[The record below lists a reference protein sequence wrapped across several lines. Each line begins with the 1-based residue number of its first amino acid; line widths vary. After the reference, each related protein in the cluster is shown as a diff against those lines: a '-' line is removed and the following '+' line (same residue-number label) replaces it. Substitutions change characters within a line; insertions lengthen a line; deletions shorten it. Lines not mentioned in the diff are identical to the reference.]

1 MSVIKINKEV
11 LRTIP
16 WRLVAIFLC
25 FSVAIILSGI
35 LFYKSQRN
43 RLFRQEKDDL
53 TVIASLKVDQIEQ
66 WQNER
71 LGDAAVI
78 RDNEPLIN
86 RIKQYFSDEDKPG
99 IKSELTNW
107 MESVNNAYDYRG
119 VLITDTDLKVRLSV
133 PNSDTTA
140 GDAIAEELKSVLR
153 KGTMIITDLHRT
165 NCINYIHIDILIPL
179 IDRKG
184 REEKIFGV
192 MILRID
198 PEVKLFPLIQLWPTP
213 SKSSETLL
221 LRKEGDSVLYLNE
234 LRHQKNTALKLS
246 LSLGDTS
253 LLASKA
259 AMGMK
264 GVFEGIDYR
273 KIPVVGYLTGIPDFP
288 WFMVAKVDKEEI
300 QGPVRRYFIISVI
313 IVLLLILINASV
325 LGFWIWNQQ
334 VRSYRS
340 QLLNERSVRE
350 SEKKLKESE
359 ELFSKLFLNML
370 NGFAYCK
377 MIYKEERP
385 HDFIY
390 LNVNAAFESLTG
402 LKNVEGR
409 KVSDVIPGIQSADPE
424 LFERYGRVARTGIPE
439 VFETYVESLKMWF
452 AISVYSPQK
461 EYFVAVF
468 DVITARKL
476 AEETLRESENK
487 LREAQE
493 MAHLGFWKWDIKSG
507 DVEWSEEVYKIFHLN
522 PEEFTPQIDSI
533 LALSPWEE
541 DHKRN
546 TELINRAIATHE
558 PGDYEQKFLRP
569 DNSVGYYY
577 STFQGKYDK
586 KGDLISIIGTI
597 LDITERKNAI
607 EALVELSER
616 QNAIL
621 TSVPDIIMEV
631 DMNKVYT
638 WANNSGYDF
647 FGDDVIGK
655 KADFYFEGEQ
665 DTYKVVKIL
674 FAGSEDNIYVESWQ
688 RRKDGEKRLL
698 AWWCRVLKNEKGTVT
713 GALSSALDITERVL
727 AESEI
732 RKLNEELE
740 SRVIQRTEQLEASN
754 KELEAFSYSV
764 SHDLRAPLR
773 SVHGYTKILLE
784 EYENKLDDE
793 GKRICGIISSS
804 ATQMGELIDDLLSF
818 SRIGRSSLNP
828 VLLDMRSIV
837 NSVFDNICSTEEK
850 SGIKLKIGMLHETYG
865 DASLIRLVWTNLIS
879 NAVKYSSKKNLSEI
893 SISSS
898 LKDNSI
904 AYSVKDNGVGFDML
918 YRHKLFGVFHRLHSG
933 NEFEGNGVGL
943 AIVQRIVLRHGGNV
957 KAEGKVG
964 EGATFCFSL
973 PAQDNKITKK

>member
-350 SEKKLKESE
+350 SEEAL
-359 ELFSKLFLNML
+359 L
-370 NGFAYCK
+370 
-377 MIYKEERP
+377 
-385 HDFIY
+385 
-390 LNVNAAFESLTG
+390 
-402 LKNVEGR
+402 
-409 KVSDVIPGIQSADPE
+409 
-424 LFERYGRVARTGIPE
+424 
-439 VFETYVESLKMWF
+439 
-452 AISVYSPQK
+452 
-461 EYFVAVF
+461 
-468 DVITARKL
+468 
-476 AEETLRESENK
+476 ENEKK

-507 DVEWSEEVYKIFHLN
+507 NVEWSEEVYKIFHLN